1 MSPIQLSPQAG
12 LPRWLRL
19 VPGRPD
25 ITAPEGKGQAKCHV
39 RGARQGCKML
49 SSELA
54 SGEMGQ
60 GMGAL
65 GSGDTD
71 QDSVQHENLIL
82 LH

>member
-1 MSPIQLSPQAG
+1 MSPIQLPAPPG
-12 LPRWLRL
+12 RCL

-25 ITAPEGKGQAKCHV
+25 ITAPEGEGQAKCHV

-71 QDSVQHENLIL
+71 QDGQCPT
-82 LH
+82 